1 MIINKCPRLVRGLS
15 MRLPVPS
22 VATLA
27 TVALIIFI
35 NAMTQFNCQV
45 SHAIRLHPYACFLI
59 APTSPLPPEDFR
71 YYRET
76 TVCIQHG

>member
-1 MIINKCPRLVRGLS
+1 

-35 NAMTQFNCQV
+35 NAMTQFNCQ
-45 SHAIRLHPYACFLI
+45 ILGTIERLLYAYSM
-59 APTSPLPPEDFR
+59 AE
-71 YYRET
+71 
-76 TVCIQHG
+76 